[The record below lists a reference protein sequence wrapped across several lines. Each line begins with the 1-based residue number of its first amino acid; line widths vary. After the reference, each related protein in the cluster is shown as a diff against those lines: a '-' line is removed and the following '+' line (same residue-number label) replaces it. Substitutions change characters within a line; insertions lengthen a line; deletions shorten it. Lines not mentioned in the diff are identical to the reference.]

1 MRSGTLN
8 WTEHLV
14 STERMSEAVVV
25 DASLAVKWLIQE
37 EDSATAQALLLSWGR
52 EERRLVGPHLLA
64 AETTNALHRRV
75 ARGSLTTQVAA
86 ELIESLLRE
95 TGVELHEAPEIHAR
109 ALELASELGQGAAYD
124 CHYLALAE
132 ALDCELWTADERFHR
147 AASPAFPF
155 VHALSEVDASG

>member
-1 MRSGTLN
+1 
-8 WTEHLV
+8 
-14 STERMSEAVVV
+14 MSEAVVV

-37 EDSATAQALLLSWGR
+37 PDSTTANTLLRSWGR
-52 EERRLVGPHLLA
+52 ERRRLAAPHLLL
-64 AETTNALHRRV
+64 AEVTNALYRQV
-75 ARGSLTTQVAA
+75 VQGSLTTGVAA
-86 ELIESLLRE
+86 GLVETLLLE
-95 TGVELHEAPEIHAR
+95 TGVELHHGSSLHAR
-109 ALELASELGQGAAYD
+109 ALEVASELGQGAAYD